1 MCPPMVETAKER
13 TTIDAPVQAVFDTLV
28 DFEAYPQWVPDLK
41 ATRVVETDGDGRGV
55 EVEFR
60 AAAMGRSTSYRLA
73 YDYEDAPSRLG
84 WRLAEGDIQREL
96 DGAYHLAPAPGHP
109 DRTEVVYELSIDLI
123 VPVPG
128 FVKRRAES
136 RIVKAALEELKKRV
150 ESRR

>member
-1 MCPPMVETAKER
+1 MVETAKER
-13 TTIDAPVQAVFDTLV
+13 TTIDAPVGAVFSVLV
-28 DFEAYPQWVPDLK
+28 DFERYPEWVPDLK
-41 ATRVVETDGDGRGV
+41 ATRVVHRDDEGRGL

-73 YDYEDAPSRLG
+73 YDYGDAPSRLG

-96 DGAYHLAPAPGHP
+96 DGNYHLAPAPGHP
-109 DRTEVVYELSIDLI
+109 DRTEVVYDLSIDLI

-150 ESRR
+150 ESRP

>member
-1 MCPPMVETAKER
+1 MVETAKER

-41 ATRVVETDGDGRGV
+41 ATRVVRTDPQGRGV

-60 AAAMGRSTSYRLA
+60 AAAMGRSTSYTLS
-73 YDYEDAPSRLG
+73 YDYGDAPARLG
-84 WRLAEGDIQREL
+84 WRLAAGDIQREL
-96 DGAYHLAPAPGHP
+96 DGNYHLAPAPGDP
-109 DRTEVVYELSIDLI
+109 DRTEVAYELSIDLI

-136 RIVKAALEELKKRV
+136 RIMQTALPELKARIAAV
-150 ESRR
+150 AASR